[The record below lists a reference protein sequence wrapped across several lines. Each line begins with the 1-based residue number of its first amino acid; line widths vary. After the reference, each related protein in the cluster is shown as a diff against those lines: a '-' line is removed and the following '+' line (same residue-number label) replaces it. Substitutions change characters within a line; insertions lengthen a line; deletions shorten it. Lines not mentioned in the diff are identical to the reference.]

1 MFERIVHDLNDL
13 QRLLLEKAATPT
25 AVIFDGRTLQST
37 PESGHRAGY
46 DGAKRRKNSKAHIA
60 VDTLGHLLSV
70 VITPANEQ
78 EWAQVGELCQQVQ
91 EITGQT
97 VEVGF
102 GYQDYT
108 GEEAEYEAAV

>member
-1 MFERIVHDLNDL
+1 MGQDLNEL
-13 QRLLLEKAATPT
+13 PRVLLDRVATRT

-46 DGAKRRKNSKAHIA
+46 DGAKKRQGSKAYIA
-60 VDTLGHLLSV
+60 VDPLAHLLGV

-78 EWAQVGELCQQVQ
+78 ERAQVGERCRRVPG
-91 EITGQT
+91 IKGQS

-102 GYQDYT
+102 GD
-108 GEEAEYEAAV
+108 